1 MTKKYTI
8 TAALPYANGPLHI
21 GHLAGAYIS
30 ADIFARYLRQKGN
43 DVIFICGSD
52 EHGAAIT
59 IKAKKENQTP
69 KAIVDKYHS
78 LMRDSFEKFGIAFDI
93 YHRTSD
99 AIHYE
104 TSQDFFR
111 VLNSKN
117 AFDIHETEQYYD
129 EEAKQFLADRYIIGT
144 CPKCSNDKAY
154 GDQCEKCGS
163 TLSPT
168 DLLHPTST
176 ISGAKPVLRK
186 TKHWFLKLD
195 AQQNDIK
202 NWLETKESIWKNHVI
217 GQCKSWINDGLKP
230 RSMTRDLDWGVP
242 VPPEIKDAEGK
253 VLYVWLD
260 APIGYISATKKLFQ
274 EIASKQYEYAYPNN
288 FSEHLLN
295 AKAEDWKAY
304 WQDDNTSLIHF
315 IGKDNIVF
323 HCITFPAILKA
334 HENYI
339 LPENVPAN
347 EFMNLEGD
355 KISTSRNWAV
365 WLHEY
370 LQDFPNKED
379 ELRYCLI
386 ANMPENKDS
395 EFTWNDFQNRVN
407 SELVANLGNFVNR
420 VAVLT
425 HKFYEGK
432 VPQNIAVDAHIID
445 EIHQTKL
452 NVDRLLNEFKFK
464 EALSEIMRLS
474 SFGNKF
480 LQDNEPWKLIK
491 TDEAKTMNV
500 MYNSI
505 YIVAELAYLLQ
516 AFLPKTS
523 EKIAHILNFTKTKT
537 QDIVFDENHVIGEA
551 VLLFTKIENAEI
563 EQQMEK
569 LNASKNLENTVSK
582 QDSAIEF
589 APQNE
594 IIQYEDFSKMDIRSG
609 TILQAE
615 KVEKADKLLKLT
627 VDIGYEQRTIVS
639 GIAQHFSPEEIVG
652 KKVLVLVNLAPRK
665 LRGIESAGMILM
677 AEDAHGKLHFVAADS
692 LSENG
697 RTVK

>member
-30 ADIFARYLRQKGN
+30 ADIYARYLKLKGE

-59 IKAKKENQTP
+59 IKAKKEGKSP
-69 KAIVDKYHS
+69 KEIVDTYHK
-78 LMRDSFEKFGIAFDI
+78 LMRDSFDQFGIAFDI

-99 AIHYE
+99 ALHYK

-111 VLNSKN
+111 VLNDKN

-129 EEAKQFLADRYIIGT
+129 EEAKQFLADRYIVGT
-144 CPKCSNDKAY
+144 CPKCNNDKAY

-168 DLLHPTST
+168 DLIHPTST
-176 ISGAKPVLRK
+176 ISGAKPVLRN

-195 AQQNDIK
+195 KQQPEIEK
-202 NWLETKESIWKNHVI
+202 WLHTKENKWKNHVL
-217 GQCKSWINDGLKP
+217 GQCKSWIKDGLKP
-230 RSMTRDLDWGVP
+230 RAMTRDLDWGVP
-242 VPPEIKDAEGK
+242 VPPEIKDGKGK

-260 APIGYISATKKLFQ
+260 APIGYISATKKLFE
-274 EIASKQYEYAYPNN
+274 EIEQKTFDYAYPRN
-288 FSEHLLN
+288 FSKHLQN
-295 AKAEDWKAY
+295 AKTEDWKAY
-304 WQDDNTSLIHF
+304 WQDENTTLIHF

-370 LQDFPNKED
+370 LQDFPDKED

-395 EFTWNDFQNRVN
+395 EFTWNDFQLRVN
-407 SELVANLGNFVNR
+407 NELVSNLGNFFNR
-420 VAVLT
+420 VTVLT
-425 HKFYEGK
+425 HKFYSGIIPN
-432 VPQNIAVDAHIID
+432 VNTID
-445 EIHQTKL
+445 ETILQEISVAKTTI
-452 NVDRLLNEFKFK
+452 NEAVYAFKFK
-464 EALSEIMRLS
+464 EALVEIMRLS
-474 SFGNKF
+474 SFGNKY

-491 TDEAKTMNV
+491 TDEEKTKQIMF
-500 MYNSI
+500 NSLFL
-505 YIVAELAYLLQ
+505 VAELSNILK

-523 EKIAHILNFTKTKT
+523 TKMKAILNIENIE
-537 QDIVFDENHVIGEA
+537 DIRSGHKINEA
-551 VLLFTKIENAEI
+551 NLLFSKIEDAAI
-563 EQQMEK
+563 TQQIEK
-569 LNASKNLENTVSK
+569 LNQSKIHTLKTEDEQVFAAEN
-582 QDSAIEF
+582 AL
-589 APQNE
+589 
-594 IIQYEDFSKMDIRSG
+594 IQYDDFAKMDIRTG
-609 TILQAE
+609 IILNAE
-615 KVEKADKLLKLT
+615 KVEKADKLLKLN

-639 GIAQHFSPEEIVG
+639 GIAQHFTTEEIIG

-677 AEDAHGKLHFVAADS
+677 AEDSHGKLHFVSAET
-692 LSENG
+692 LQEKGNV
-697 RTVK
+697 VK